1 MDLFTVTVHHCNPG
15 HHTWIKLCPFRSD
28 FNSKISRIHRS
39 ELQSKMFS
47 DSLCNMQPIN
57 VLLTV
62 DVAKAGNDCF
72 KLLLKTTKDQE
83 EEEATVHL
91 VNNGCC

>member
-1 MDLFTVTVHHCNPG
+1 MYLFTVTVHQG
-15 HHTWIKLCPFRSD
+15 HHTWIKLCVLSAQILILKSHASIVPSS
-28 FNSKISRIHRS
+28 NLK
-39 ELQSKMFS
+39 

-57 VLLTV
+57 VLFTV
-62 DVAKAGNDCF
+62 DVTKAGNDCF
-72 KLLLKTTKDQE
+72 KLLLKTAEDQE